1 MISPMTFLVTVNAVI
16 GSFKVFDEI
25 FALFGGQPGPG
36 HITLTVVY
44 YLYQMF
50 YEQNKYGLAAASG
63 VVLFVMILV
72 VTLFQLWWSKKHVHY

>member
-1 MISPMTFLVTVNAVI
+1 
-16 GSFKVFDEI
+16 
-25 FALFGGQPGPG
+25 
-36 HITLTVVY
+36 
-44 YLYQMF
+44 MF